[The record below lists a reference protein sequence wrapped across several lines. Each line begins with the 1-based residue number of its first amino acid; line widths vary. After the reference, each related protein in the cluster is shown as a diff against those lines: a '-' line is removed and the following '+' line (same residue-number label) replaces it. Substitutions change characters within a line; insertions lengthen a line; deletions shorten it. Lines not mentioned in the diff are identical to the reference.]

1 MLLSTS
7 YEVSLMLLVAGLCCW
22 GLWANTLK
30 MATRWRY
37 ELYVLDFAVGFAL
50 LAGLAAVTVGSFN
63 AKELTFQDNLAIA
76 GYRKI
81 AFCLGAG
88 FTFGLGSYLLLAAI
102 ATAGIAV
109 GFTISLG
116 LSLAIT
122 IGLTILNGSRA
133 NMVPQAIAAAC
144 SLAAVV
150 IAAYAHAARADAARH
165 AAEHAAIRPDPRDP
179 RLRSAAPVPPGRGI
193 LLGVLS
199 GIFMGL
205 FGSILDQGRLGDDG
219 VAPYGAALM
228 FGAGLLAAALFFSPL
243 FWNFPVL
250 GRSLNLSDYF
260 KGGVRNHVLGLLGGI
275 VAAIGFAAFLLAWA
289 APTGARPTPLLT
301 FALSNSHVLLASLC
315 GLLLWNEFA
324 AAEGR
329 TSMLFG
335 SSVVL
340 MALSIGMAAFAQT

>member
-30 MATRWRY
+30 MTIRWRY
-37 ELYVLDFAVGFAL
+37 ELYVVDFAVGFAL
-50 LAGLAAVTVGSFN
+50 LAGLAAITVGSFN

-81 AFCLGAG
+81 AYCLGAG

-116 LSLAIT
+116 VSLSLGVGIAMASGT
-122 IGLTILNGSRA
+122 RA
-133 NMVPQAIAAAC
+133 NLVPQAVAGAC
-144 SLAAVV
+144 ALAAVV
-150 IAAYAHAARADAARH
+150 IAAYAHSARADAARH

-179 RLRSAAPVPPGRGI
+179 RMRAAAPIPAGRGVV
-193 LLGVLS
+193 LGILS

-205 FGSILDQGRLGDDG
+205 FTVALDLGRLGDDG
-219 VAPYGAALM
+219 VAPYGAALI
-228 FGAGLLAAALFFSPL
+228 FGAGLLFSALFFSPL
-243 FWNFPVL
+243 FWNFPVI
-250 GRSLNLSDYF
+250 GRSLSLRDYF
-260 KGGVRNHVLGLLGGI
+260 KGGLRNHILGLLGGAL
-275 VAAIGFAAFLLAWA
+275 AAIGFAAFLLAWA
-289 APTGARPTPLLT
+289 APVGAQPTPLLT
-301 FALSNSHVLLASLC
+301 FTLSHAHVLLASLC
-315 GLLLWNEFA
+315 GLLIWNEFG

-329 TSMLFG
+329 TTLLFG
-335 SSVVL
+335 SAIVL
-340 MALSIGMAAFAQT
+340 MAVGIGMAAFAQT